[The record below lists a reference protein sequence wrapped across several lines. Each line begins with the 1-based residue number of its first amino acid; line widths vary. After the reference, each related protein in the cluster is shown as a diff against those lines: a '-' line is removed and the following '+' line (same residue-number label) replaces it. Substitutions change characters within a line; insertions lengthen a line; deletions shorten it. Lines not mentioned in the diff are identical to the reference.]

1 MMNRLRIGTALLSLF
16 VSLTV
21 FAQNRPTTTAE
32 EDPAAAVRAL
42 EREWL
47 DAYEKRDVAA
57 MERIVADDFVI
68 YFDDGDSQSK
78 ADILA
83 MLVRGAGKPSPA
95 FTTDDVVARVYG
107 DTVILTGRVVTRQK
121 RADGT
126 MSESASRYTDV
137 YVRRNG
143 RWQVASS
150 HLGKVKGEK

>member
-1 MMNRLRIGTALLSLF
+1 
-16 VSLTV
+16 
-21 FAQNRPTTTAE
+21 
-32 EDPAAAVRAL
+32 
-42 EREWL
+42 
-47 DAYEKRDVAA
+47 
-57 MERIVADDFVI
+57 
-68 YFDDGDSQSK
+68 
-78 ADILA
+78 

-107 DTVILTGRVVTRQK
+107 DTVILTGRVVTRRK

-126 MSESASRYTDV
+126 TSESASRYTDT